1 MSNCSTSLRLLFRII
16 RHVEGWSILFLSK
29 VTSEIEYREP
39 TFSMLREVIRTP
51 DVMTEKDRQKE
62 KVASVLAS
70 KIDIDIIYK

>member
-1 MSNCSTSLRLLFRII
+1 MSNYGTSLRLLFRII